1 LRFIKERMAELTSL
15 HSGKPVDDIR
25 RDSERD
31 RWFSAEQAQQ
41 YGLVDK
47 VIVKRGEIR

>member
-1 LRFIKERMAELTSL
+1 MAELIAQ
-15 HSGKPVDDIR
+15 HSGKPVEQIQA
-25 RDSERD
+25 DSERD
-31 RWFSAEQAQQ
+31 RWFVAEEAQT

>member
-1 LRFIKERMAELTSL
+1 EEIQA
-15 HSGKPVDDIR
+15 
-25 RDSERD
+25 DSERD
-31 RWFSAEQAQQ
+31 RWFTAEQARD

>member
-1 LRFIKERMAELTSL
+1 
-15 HSGKPVDDIR
+15 
-25 RDSERD
+25 
-31 RWFSAEQAQQ
+31 WFSAEEAKN